1 MVARRLT
8 EPEVTAFTR
17 DGVVC
22 IRDGLD
28 MESVRLLTLAI
39 DSWVASEPNRIND
52 VRSDDNDFPLKVS
65 MSMWQS
71 SPLFQEFVF
80 DVTLA
85 QVAAQLLS
93 TREVFLFNDNM
104 FVKEPGCTVTVSWH
118 HDIPYYPIA
127 GSQLV
132 SLWLPI
138 DSVNSDSGGLR
149 YVAGSHSWGQ
159 EYQPVHFTPGRGSY
173 DMPLPD
179 APDIDQAR
187 YDIRSWNLSP
197 RDYVAHHGLTLHTSG
212 ANTTDRPRRALALR
226 FAGDDIVW
234 NSRPNAIKIADGAK
248 LMNGERIEGDTFP
261 KVWPRDTFHQSNY

>member
-8 EPEVTAFTR
+8 ESEVTTFTR

-28 MESVRLLTLAI
+28 MESLRLLTLPL
-39 DSWVASEPNRIND
+39 DSWLASERNRTKDI
-52 VRSDDNDFPLKVS
+52 RSGEKDPPLTIS
-65 MSMWQS
+65 MSMWRS
-71 SPLFQEFVF
+71 SPLFQTFAF
-80 DVTLA
+80 DVTIA

-104 FVKEPGCTVTVSWH
+104 FVKEPGCTVTVRWH
-118 HDIPYYPIA
+118 HDIPYYPIS

-132 SLWLPI
+132 SLWFPV

-159 EYQPVHFTPGRGSY
+159 EYQPVHFTPGGGGY
-173 DMPLPD
+173 NMPLPD
-179 APDIDQAR
+179 APDIDQVK
-187 YDIRSWNLSP
+187 YNILSWDLNP
-197 RDYVAHHGLTLHTSG
+197 CDYIAHHGLTLHASG
-212 ANTTDRPRRALALR
+212 RNTTDRPRRALALR

-234 NSRPNAIKIADGAK
+234 TSRPNALRITSGA
-248 LMNGERIEGDTFP
+248 
-261 KVWPRDTFHQSNY
+261 